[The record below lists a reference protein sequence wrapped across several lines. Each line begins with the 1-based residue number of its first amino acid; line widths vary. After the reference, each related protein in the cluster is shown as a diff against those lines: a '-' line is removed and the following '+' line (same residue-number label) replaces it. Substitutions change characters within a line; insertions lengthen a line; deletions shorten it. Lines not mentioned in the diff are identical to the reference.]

1 MDTIF
6 DIIENSEECQF
17 SISDLID
24 QLNGY
29 KPDVRTVK
37 SRLIEKYGNNLII
50 SENSNK
56 QPILCLRSFGDELLN
71 ENWYI
76 NRNTDGQEE
85 RLRIIIAAAE
95 IIRED
100 LWSQV
105 HECSSYE
112 SPIDFL
118 KNVDNVVPDSLRIF
132 LESIILKKKKS

>member
-1 MDTIF
+1 MDIIF
-6 DIIENSEECQF
+6 DLIENSEECQF

-37 SRLIEKYGNNLII
+37 SRLIKKYGNNVII

-56 QPILCLRSFGDELLN
+56 QPILCLRSFGDKLLN

-76 NRNTDGQEE
+76 NRNSDAQEE
-85 RLRIIIAAAE
+85 RLRIISAAAE
-95 IIRED
+95 IIMED

-105 HECSSYE
+105 HGS
-112 SPIDFL
+112 
-118 KNVDNVVPDSLRIF
+118 
-132 LESIILKKKKS
+132 